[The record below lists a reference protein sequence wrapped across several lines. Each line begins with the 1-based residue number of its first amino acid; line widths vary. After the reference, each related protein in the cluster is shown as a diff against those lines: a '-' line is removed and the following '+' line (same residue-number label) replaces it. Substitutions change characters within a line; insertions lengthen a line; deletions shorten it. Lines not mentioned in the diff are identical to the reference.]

1 MPLFRN
7 PLRSEPKSKPEV
19 KSTPL
24 PSVRQSASSLFEQ
37 SKAALRARDIDH
49 AYQLFMRAYAQSCD
63 DAHAGSESD
72 AGIMR
77 VNDPKG
83 WLAMLHRAGEKIKA
97 LSVDTA
103 IRDQLL
109 RVVNHESAETEQLLA
124 RYRRQLENRD
134 AQDRLM
140 RAVDYSLKVRQA
152 GGALEERDFDEMQI
166 AALEAAYLDPRNPL
180 LLMALSQTKLVRDLT
195 AAKPIRSGTEAIP
208 SAPPASEK
216 ELKER
221 DTVSARK
228 ALVQGT
234 RKTNDLDRLASGIHP
249 SEKAKR
255 QQELASKTWQ
265 LLRRVESSWRERSG
279 RGVPVPGTSASR
291 RR

>member
-1 MPLFRN
+1 MVPETRVSCRNLTVSWAHVKRVDGKPCDLVTIASSKDFVSGLASVDGEPIDPFYLQAFGGDVPLFRN

-37 SKAALRARDIDH
+37 SKAALRARDINH

-109 RVVNHESAETEQLLA
+109 RVVEPRECRNRTITCSLSAA
-124 RYRRQLENRD
+124 
-134 AQDRLM
+134 
-140 RAVDYSLKVRQA
+140 
-152 GGALEERDFDEMQI
+152 
-166 AALEAAYLDPRNPL
+166 
-180 LLMALSQTKLVRDLT
+180 
-195 AAKPIRSGTEAIP
+195 
-208 SAPPASEK
+208 
-216 ELKER
+216 
-221 DTVSARK
+221 
-228 ALVQGT
+228 T
-234 RKTNDLDRLASGIHP
+234 RKQGCP
-249 SEKAKR
+249 R
-255 QQELASKTWQ
+255 QTYA
-265 LLRRVESSWRERSG
+265 G
-279 RGVPVPGTSASR
+279 R
-291 RR
+291 